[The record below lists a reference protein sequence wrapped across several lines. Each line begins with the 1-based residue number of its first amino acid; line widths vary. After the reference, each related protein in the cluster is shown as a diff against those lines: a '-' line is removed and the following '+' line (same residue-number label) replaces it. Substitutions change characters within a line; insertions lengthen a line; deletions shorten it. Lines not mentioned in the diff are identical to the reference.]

1 MDYKE
6 RYQEWLTSSCIAD
19 DIKEELKTIA
29 GDEKEIME
37 RFHKNLEFG
46 TGGMRGIMGAGTNRM
61 NKHIISKA
69 TQGLANFIE
78 KNAQGQKS
86 CVIAHDSRNNS
97 RYFTEIAA
105 RVLAASGI
113 KTYIF
118 DELRP
123 TPELSFAVR
132 ELGASAGIVITASHN
147 PPEYNGYKTYW
158 NYGCQMLPEM
168 AEDLIDEIEKIEF
181 KDITTM
187 AMDQALESGMI
198 VELDKSMDD
207 SFMEAV
213 MKNRLS
219 EDIDKDIKIVY
230 TPLHGAG
237 NKLVRRALEERGFT
251 AVSLVE
257 EQTIPDPTF
266 PTVNYPNP
274 EDEKAFELAYKKAA
288 QVDAD
293 IIIANDPDCDRV
305 GMAVKGKTGDYI
317 LLSGNQV
324 GALLMD
330 YILNKM
336 KENGTLPDN
345 ALVVKTIV
353 TSELGRAVG
362 EYYGAECMDT
372 LTGFKFIGEKIE
384 EYEISGEK
392 KYIFGFEE
400 SIGYLIG
407 TLARDK
413 DAVTASMMACEMAAY
428 YKKKGSN
435 ILDELERLYKTH
447 GYYKEGLKSITLEGM
462 EGSQKILEIMDW
474 FRNTEIDSIGSLKL
488 ASTSDYKTGIKR
500 FADGSQEKIQ
510 LPKSNVL
517 KYVLEDGSWFVLRPS
532 GTEPKIK
539 IYYSA
544 VDADKDISQKKHNE
558 IAEYVYGLI
567 DRV

>member
-1 MDYKE
+1 MDYKK
-6 RYQEWLTSSCIAD
+6 RYEEWLTSACISD
-19 DIKEELKTIA
+19 DIKEELKTIS

-78 KNAQGQKS
+78 KNAEGEKS

-97 RYFTEIAA
+97 RYFTEISA

-118 DELRP
+118 DDLRP

-132 ELGASAGIVITASHN
+132 ELGADAGIVITASHN

-168 AEDLIDEIEKIEF
+168 AEDLIGEIDKIDF

-187 AMDQALESGMI
+187 DLEEAVESGMI

-207 SFMEAV
+207 KFIAAV
-213 MKNRLS
+213 LENTLS
-219 EDIDKDIKIVY
+219 EDIYKDIKIVY

-237 NKLVRRALEERGFT
+237 NMLVRRTLDERGFT
-251 AVSLVE
+251 GVSLVE
-257 EQTIPDPTF
+257 EQTVPDPNF
-266 PTVNYPNP
+266 STVNYPNP
-274 EDEKAFELAYKKAA
+274 EDEKAFELAYKKASE
-288 QVDAD
+288 VDAD

-305 GMAVKGKTGDYI
+305 GMSVKNRQGEYV

-324 GALLMD
+324 GALMMD
-330 YILNKM
+330 YILSRM
-336 KENGTLPDN
+336 KENGTMPEN
-345 ALVVKTIV
+345 PLVIKTIV
-353 TSELGRAVG
+353 TSELGRAVA
-362 EYYGAECMDT
+362 EYHGAECMDT

-384 EYEISGEK
+384 EYEKSGEK
-392 KYIFGFEE
+392 KYVFGFEE

-413 DAVTASMMACEMAAY
+413 DAVTASMIACEMAAY
-428 YKKKGSN
+428 YKKRGSN
-435 ILDELERLYKTH
+435 VLDELERLYRTH
-447 GYYKEGLKSITLEGM
+447 GYFKEGLKSITMEGM
-462 EGSQKILEIMDW
+462 EGSRKILEIMNW
-474 FRNTEIDSIGSLKL
+474 FRNTEIDSIGELKI
-488 ASTSDYKTGIKR
+488 ASTSDYSTSVRKL
-500 FADGSQEKIQ
+500 ADGSEEKIE

-539 IYYSA
+539 IYSSV
-544 VDADKDISQKKHNE
+544 VDGDRVASENKFNE
-558 IAEYVYGLI
+558 ITEYVYGLI

>member
-274 EDEKAFELAYKKAA
+274 EDEKAFELAYKKAD

-305 GMAVKGKTGDYI
+305 GMAVKGKAGDYI

>member
-1 MDYKE
+1 MDYKK
-6 RYQEWLTSSCIAD
+6 RYDEWMNSSCIAD

-69 TQGLANFIE
+69 TQGLAYYIA
-78 KNAQGQKS
+78 KNAKGEKS

-97 RYFTEIAA
+97 RYFTEISA

-118 DELRP
+118 EDLRP
-123 TPELSFAVR
+123 TPELSYAVR
-132 ELGASAGIVITASHN
+132 ALGASAGIVITASHN

-168 AEDLIDEIEKIEF
+168 AEELIEEIEKIDF
-181 KDITTM
+181 KDISTM
-187 AMDQALESGMI
+187 GFDEGIESGMI

-207 SFMEAV
+207 SFTEAV
-213 MKNRLS
+213 LGISLS
-219 EDIDKDIKIVY
+219 EDIDKDIRIVY

-237 NKLVRRALEERGFT
+237 NMLVRRVLDERNFT
-251 AVSLVE
+251 NVSLVD
-257 EQTIPDPTF
+257 EQTTPDPNFT
-266 PTVNYPNP
+266 TVKYPNP
-274 EDEKAFELAYKKAA
+274 EDEKAFELAYKKASL
-288 QVDAD
+288 VDAE
-293 IIIANDPDCDRV
+293 IIIANDPDGDRL
-305 GMAVKGKTGDYI
+305 GMAVKKDKGEYV

-330 YILNKM
+330 YMLAKLKDQGSMPAN
-336 KENGTLPDN
+336 P
-345 ALVVKTIV
+345 LVIKTIV
-353 TSELGRAVG
+353 TSELGRAVA

-384 EYEISGEK
+384 EYENSGGK

-407 TLARDK
+407 TIVRDK
-413 DAVTASMMACEMAAY
+413 DAVSASMMACEMAAY

-435 ILDELERLYKTH
+435 VLNELDRLYKIH
-447 GYYKEGLKSITLEGM
+447 GYFKEGLKSITMEGM
-462 EGSQKILEIMDW
+462 EGSQKILRIMDW
-474 FRNTEIDSIGSLKL
+474 FRNTKIDSIGSLNISSTMDYSRSVKKL
-488 ASTSDYKTGIKR
+488 R
-500 FADGSQEKIQ
+500 DGSEEKIE

-539 IYYSA
+539 IYFSA
-544 VDADKDISQKKHNE
+544 VDKDKDASEEKYNE
-558 IAEYVYGLI
+558 ITEFVYGLI
-567 DRV
+567 EKI

>member
-1 MDYKE
+1 MDYRK
-6 RYQEWLTSSCIAD
+6 RYEEWMTSSCIAE
-19 DIKEELKTIA
+19 DIKEELKTIS

-61 NKHIISKA
+61 NKHVISKA

-78 KNAQGQKS
+78 KNAEGEKS

-97 RYFTEIAA
+97 RYFTEISA

-118 DELRP
+118 DDLRP
-123 TPELSFAVR
+123 TPELSYAVR

-168 AEDLIDEIEKIEF
+168 AEELIKEIEKIDF
-181 KDITTM
+181 KDISTM
-187 AMDQALESGMI
+187 GFDEAVESGMI
-198 VELDKSMDD
+198 VELDKTMDD
-207 SFMEAV
+207 SFIAAV
-213 MKNRLS
+213 LGNALS

-230 TPLHGAG
+230 TPLHGV
-237 NKLVRRALEERGFT
+237 LVRRVLDERGFR
-251 AVSLVE
+251 AVSLVD
-257 EQTIPDPTF
+257 EQTVPDPNF

-274 EDEKAFELAYKKAA
+274 EDEKAFELAYRKAGE
-288 QVDAD
+288 VDAD

-305 GMAVKGKTGDYI
+305 GMAVKNKEGNYV

-330 YILNKM
+330 YILGKL
-336 KENGTLPDN
+336 KESGIMPENP
-345 ALVVKTIV
+345 LVIKTIV

-384 EYEISGEK
+384 EYENNGEK
-392 KYIFGFEE
+392 KYLFGFEE

-407 TLARDK
+407 TIVRDK

-435 ILDELERLYKTH
+435 VLDELERLYVTH
-447 GYYKEGLKSITLEGM
+447 GYFKEGLKSITMEGM

-474 FRNTEIDSIGSLKL
+474 FRNAEIDSIGSLKI
-488 ASTSDYKTGIKR
+488 ASTSDYSKSIKILG
-500 FADGSQEKIQ
+500 DGSQEKIV

-539 IYYSA
+539 IYLST
-544 VDADKDISQKKHNE
+544 VDEKRVASEKKYKE
-558 IAEYVYGLI
+558 ITEYVYGLI

>member
-1 MDYKE
+1 MDYKK
-6 RYQEWLTSSCIAD
+6 RYEEWMTSSCIAD
-19 DIKEELKTIA
+19 DIKEELKKIS

-69 TQGLANFIE
+69 TQGLANFIA
-78 KNAQGQKS
+78 KNVDGEGS

-97 RYFTEIAA
+97 RYFTEISA

-118 DELRP
+118 DDLRP

-132 ELGASAGIVITASHN
+132 ELGADAGIVITASHN

-168 AEDLIDEIEKIEF
+168 AEDLIEEIDKIDF

-187 AMDQALESGMI
+187 GLEEAVESGMI

-207 SFMEAV
+207 KFMAAV
-213 MKNRLS
+213 LGNRLS

-237 NKLVRRALEERGFT
+237 NMLVRRALDERGFT
-251 AVSLVE
+251 GVSLVE
-257 EQTIPDPTF
+257 EQTVPDPDF
-266 PTVNYPNP
+266 STVKYPNP

-288 QVDAD
+288 EVDAD
-293 IIIANDPDCDRV
+293 IVIANDPDCDRV
-305 GMAVKGKTGDYI
+305 GMSVKNEKGQYV

-324 GALLMD
+324 GALMMD
-330 YILNKM
+330 YILSKM
-336 KENGTLPDN
+336 KENGTMPEN
-345 ALVVKTIV
+345 PLVIKTIV

-384 EYEISGEK
+384 EYENSGEK
-392 KYIFGFEE
+392 KYVFGFEE

-413 DAVTASMMACEMAAY
+413 DAVTASMIACEMAAY

-435 ILDELERLYKTH
+435 VLDELERLYRTH
-447 GYYKEGLKSITLEGM
+447 GYFKEGLKSITLEGM
-462 EGSQKILEIMDW
+462 EGSRKILEIMDW
-474 FRNTEIDSIGSLKL
+474 FRNTEIDSIGELKI
-488 ASTSDYKTGIKR
+488 ASTSDYSTGVKKL
-500 FADGSQEKIQ
+500 ADGSEEKIG

-539 IYYSA
+539 IYSSV
-544 VDADKDISQKKHNE
+544 VDRDRNISENKFNE
-558 IAEYVYGLI
+558 ITEYVYGLI